1 MNISWVSVPARGRNL
16 TKAEAVEILFQIYVP
31 RGTGMKL
38 GDVRKSTWL
47 NPLND
52 GQDIMQLLSKKD
64 LEATNLAKCLSL
76 VANAGKENEEIQ
88 DLLRPS
94 SAKSNKKSNKKNGS
108 RDKDQRVTLAQYP
121 MRPSSSSS
129 SRGRS
134 KSPKPSKR

>member
-1 MNISWVSVPARGRNL
+1 MSAQGKSL

-38 GDVRKSTWL
+38 SDVRKSTWL

-94 SAKSNKKSNKKNGS
+94 SAKSSKKTENKKGKS
-108 RDKDQRVTLAQYP
+108 RDKERHVTLAQYP

-129 SRGRS
+129 TRSRS